1 MARVAVI
8 MPAHN
13 ASGVL
18 DETLASI
25 AAQTYTDFELVVAD
39 DASSDDTAERAQRG
53 GARVVQAPRNLGP
66 AGARN
71 LALGASSSELVAFLD
86 ADDLWLPGYLERQLA
101 VYDAHAARPG
111 APVGL
116 VACDA
121 RVRRPGGDAPQ
132 SYLDGLHPP
141 VHAITLERLVYR
153 NCVFISAL
161 VPRAAGEEV
170 GWFAPELFGT
180 EDHDLWIRILETGRR
195 AVLNREILA
204 IYRESPGSV
213 SSNLARMA
221 VNCQGTYRRAIER
234 GRLPARAAR
243 TARRELTYY
252 RAMEAAARAW
262 YDRDPRAAR
271 RALPTLA
278 WVAATRP
285 GHWREWAGALRGR
298 RG

>member
-1 MARVAVI
+1 MPRVSVI
-8 MPAHN
+8 VPAHN

-25 AAQTYTDFELVVAD
+25 GAQTYTDFELVVAD
-39 DASSDDTAERAQRG
+39 DASSDDTAERAERG
-53 GARVVQAPRNLGP
+53 GARVVRAPTNLGP

-71 LALGASSSELVAFLD
+71 LALSNSSSELVAFLD
-86 ADDLWLPGYLERQLA
+86 ADDLWLPHYLERQVA
-101 VYDAHAARPG
+101 AYDEHAARPG
-111 APVGL
+111 PPVGL

-121 RVRRPGGDAPQ
+121 RVRRPDGDDPR
-132 SYLDGLHPP
+132 SYLDGLRPP
-141 VHAITLERLVYR
+141 VHTITLARLVYR

-161 VPRAAGEEV
+161 VPCAAGEEV
-170 GWFAPELFGT
+170 GWFEPSLFGT

-195 AVLNREILA
+195 AVLNREVLA
-204 IYRESPGSV
+204 IYRDTPGSV

-221 VNCQGTYRRAIER
+221 VNCQGTYRRALDR
-234 GRLPARAAR
+234 GRLPAAAAR

-262 YDRDPRAAR
+262 YDRDRRAALH
-271 RALPTLA
+271 AAPTLA
-278 WVAATRP
+278 WIAATRP
-285 GHWREWAGALRGR
+285 GHWREWAVALRGR